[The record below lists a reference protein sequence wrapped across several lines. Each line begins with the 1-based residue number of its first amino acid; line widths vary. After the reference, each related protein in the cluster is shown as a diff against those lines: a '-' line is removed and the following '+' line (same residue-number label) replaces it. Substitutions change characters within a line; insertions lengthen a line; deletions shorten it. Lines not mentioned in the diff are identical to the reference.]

1 MERKS
6 MAIKSFTVNT
16 EWASALRDAL
26 VLRRSG
32 KLDYEMDAQ
41 LGTMYTNVTR
51 WAIATMVTQGKLLR
65 ETGMDQDFFSEMLVW
80 AITSSDKADLTKDP
94 EAILV
99 YIKNSVINAAKAYLR
114 SKGRLKRKGTLVD
127 LSEIAEQKTDLF
139 GNPIND

>member
-1 MERKS
+1 

-32 KLDYEMDAQ
+32 KLDSEMDAQ

-65 ETGMDQDFFSEMLVW
+65 ETGLDPDFFSEMLIW

-139 GNPIND
+139 GKIIND

>member
-1 MERKS
+1 

-65 ETGMDQDFFSEMLVW
+65 ETGLDPDFFSEMLIW

-139 GNPIND
+139 GKIIND

>member
-1 MERKS
+1 
-6 MAIKSFTVNT
+6 MAMKAFTVNT

-32 KLDYEMDAQ
+32 KLDSEMDAQ

-65 ETGMDQDFFSEMLVW
+65 ETGLDPDFFSEMLIW

-139 GNPIND
+139 GKIITD

>member
-1 MERKS
+1 
-6 MAIKSFTVNT
+6 MAMKSFTVNT

-32 KLDYEMDAQ
+32 HLDSEMDAQ

-65 ETGMDQDFFSEMLVW
+65 ETGLDPDFFSEMLIW

-139 GNPIND
+139 GNPINE

>member
-1 MERKS
+1 

-32 KLDYEMDAQ
+32 HLDYEMDAQ
-41 LGTMYTNVTR
+41 LGQMYTNVTR

-65 ETGMDQDFFSEMLVW
+65 ETGLDPDFFSEMLIW

-139 GNPIND
+139 GKIIND

>member
-1 MERKS
+1 
-6 MAIKSFTVNT
+6 MAMKSFTVNT

-32 KLDYEMDAQ
+32 KLDSEMDAQ

-65 ETGMDQDFFSEMLVW
+65 ETGLDPDFFSEMLIW

-139 GNPIND
+139 GKIIND

>member
-1 MERKS
+1 
-6 MAIKSFTVNT
+6 MAMKSFTVNT

-32 KLDYEMDAQ
+32 KLDSEMDAQ

-51 WAIATMVTQGKLLR
+51 WAIATMVTQGKLIR
-65 ETGMDQDFFSEMLVW
+65 ETGLDPDFFGEMLIW

-139 GNPIND
+139 GKIIND

>member
-1 MERKS
+1 

-32 KLDYEMDAQ
+32 HLDSEMDAQ

-65 ETGMDQDFFSEMLVW
+65 ETGLDPDFFSEMLIW

-139 GNPIND
+139 GKIIN

>member
-1 MERKS
+1 
-6 MAIKSFTVNT
+6 MAMKSFTVNT

-32 KLDYEMDAQ
+32 HIDYEMDAQ

-65 ETGMDQDFFSEMLVW
+65 ETGLDPDFFSEMLIW

-139 GNPIND
+139 GKIIN

>member
-1 MERKS
+1 
-6 MAIKSFTVNT
+6 MAMKSFTVNT

-32 KLDYEMDAQ
+32 HLDSEMDAQ

-65 ETGMDQDFFSEMLVW
+65 ETGLDPDFFSEMLIW

-139 GNPIND
+139 GNHIND

>member
-1 MERKS
+1 

-32 KLDYEMDAQ
+32 HLDSEMDAQ

-65 ETGMDQDFFSEMLVW
+65 ETGLDPDFFSEMLIG

-139 GNPIND
+139 GKIIND

>member
-1 MERKS
+1 
-6 MAIKSFTVNT
+6 MAMKAFTVNT

-32 KLDYEMDAQ
+32 HLDSEMDAQ

-65 ETGMDQDFFSEMLVW
+65 ETGLDPDFFSEMLIW

-139 GNPIND
+139 GNPINE

>member
-1 MERKS
+1 
-6 MAIKSFTVNT
+6 MAMKAFTVKT

-26 VLRRSG
+26 LLRRSG
-32 KLDYEMDAQ
+32 HLDYEMDAQ
-41 LGTMYTNVTR
+41 LGQMYTNVTK

-65 ETGMDQDFFSEMLVW
+65 ETGLDPDFFSEMLIW

-127 LSEIAEQKTDLF
+127 LSEIAEQKTNLF
-139 GNPIND
+139 GKPINY

>member
-1 MERKS
+1 
-6 MAIKSFTVNT
+6 MAMKSFTVNT
-16 EWASALRDAL
+16 EWASALRDSL

-32 KLDYEMDAQ
+32 HLDSEMDAQ

-65 ETGMDQDFFSEMLVW
+65 ETGLDPDFFSEMLIW

-139 GNPIND
+139 GKPIND

>member
-1 MERKS
+1 
-6 MAIKSFTVNT
+6 MAIKAFTVNT

-32 KLDYEMDAQ
+32 HLDYEMDAQ

-65 ETGMDQDFFSEMLVW
+65 ETGLDQDFFSEMLVW

-139 GNPIND
+139 GNPINQ

>member
-1 MERKS
+1 

-32 KLDYEMDAQ
+32 HLDSEMDAQ

-65 ETGMDQDFFSEMLVW
+65 ETGLDPDFFSEMLIW

-139 GNPIND
+139 GKIIND

>member
-1 MERKS
+1 

-32 KLDYEMDAQ
+32 KLDSEMDAQ

-65 ETGMDQDFFSEMLVW
+65 ETGLDPDFFSEMLIW

-127 LSEIAEQKTDLF
+127 LSEIDEQKTDLF
-139 GNPIND
+139 GKIINN

>member
-1 MERKS
+1 
-6 MAIKSFTVNT
+6 MAMKAFTVNT

-32 KLDYEMDAQ
+32 KLDSEMDAQ

-65 ETGMDQDFFSEMLVW
+65 ETGLDPDFFSEMLIW

-139 GNPIND
+139 GKPIN

>member
-1 MERKS
+1 

-26 VLRRSG
+26 LLRRSG
-32 KLDYEMDAQ
+32 KLDSEMDAQ
-41 LGTMYTNVTR
+41 LGQMYTNVTR

-65 ETGMDQDFFSEMLVW
+65 ETGLDPDFFSEMLIW
-80 AITSSDKADLTKDP
+80 AITSSDKADLTKSP
-94 EAILV
+94 EAIIV

-127 LSEIAEQKTDLF
+127 ISEIAEQKTDLF
-139 GNPIND
+139 GKLIND

>member
-1 MERKS
+1 
-6 MAIKSFTVNT
+6 MAMKSFTVNT

-32 KLDYEMDAQ
+32 KLDSEMDAQ

-65 ETGMDQDFFSEMLVW
+65 ETGLDPDFFSEMLVL

-139 GNPIND
+139 GKIIND

>member
-1 MERKS
+1 

-26 VLRRSG
+26 LLRRSG
-32 KLDYEMDAQ
+32 RLDSEMDAQ

-65 ETGMDQDFFSEMLVW
+65 ETGLDQDFFSEMLVW

-127 LSEIAEQKTDLF
+127 ISQIAEQKTDLF
-139 GNPIND
+139 GKPIND

>member
-1 MERKS
+1 
-6 MAIKSFTVNT
+6 MAMKSFTVNT

-32 KLDYEMDAQ
+32 HLDSEMDAQ

-65 ETGMDQDFFSEMLVW
+65 ETGLNPDFFSEMLIW

-139 GNPIND
+139 GKIITD

>member
-32 KLDYEMDAQ
+32 HLDSEMDAQ

-65 ETGMDQDFFSEMLVW
+65 ETGLDPDFFSEMLIW

-139 GNPIND
+139 GKIIND

>member
-1 MERKS
+1 
-6 MAIKSFTVNT
+6 MAMKAFTVNT

-26 VLRRSG
+26 LLRRSG
-32 KLDYEMDAQ
+32 HLDSEMDAQ

-65 ETGMDQDFFSEMLVW
+65 ETGLDPDFFSEMLIW

-139 GNPIND
+139 GKIIND

>member
-1 MERKS
+1 

-32 KLDYEMDAQ
+32 KLDSEMDAQ

-65 ETGMDQDFFSEMLVW
+65 ETGLDPDFFSEMLIW

-114 SKGRLKRKGTLVD
+114 SKGRLKRKGTLVN

-139 GNPIND
+139 GKIINN

>member
-1 MERKS
+1 

-32 KLDYEMDAQ
+32 HLDSEMDAQ

-65 ETGMDQDFFSEMLVW
+65 ETGLDPDFFSEMLIW

-139 GNPIND
+139 GNPINE

>member
-1 MERKS
+1 
-6 MAIKSFTVNT
+6 MAMKSFTVNT

-32 KLDYEMDAQ
+32 HLDSEMDAQ

-65 ETGMDQDFFSEMLVW
+65 ETGLDQDFFSEMLIW

-139 GNPIND
+139 GNPINY

>member
-1 MERKS
+1 
-6 MAIKSFTVNT
+6 MAMKAFTVNT

-32 KLDYEMDAQ
+32 NLDSEMDAQ

-65 ETGMDQDFFSEMLVW
+65 ETGLDPDFFSEMLVW

-99 YIKNSVINAAKAYLR
+99 YIKNSVIKAAKEYLR

-139 GNPIND
+139 GNPIN

>member
-1 MERKS
+1 
-6 MAIKSFTVNT
+6 MAMKAFTVNT

-32 KLDYEMDAQ
+32 HLDYEMDAQ

-65 ETGMDQDFFSEMLVW
+65 ETGLDPDFFSEMLIW

-139 GNPIND
+139 GKIIND

>member
-1 MERKS
+1 

-26 VLRRSG
+26 LLRRSG
-32 KLDYEMDAQ
+32 KLDSEMDAQ

-65 ETGMDQDFFSEMLVW
+65 ETGLDPDFFSEMLIW
-80 AITSSDKADLTKDP
+80 AITSSDKADLKKDP

-139 GNPIND
+139 GKIIND

>member
-1 MERKS
+1 

-26 VLRRSG
+26 LLRRSG
-32 KLDYEMDAQ
+32 HLDSEMDAQ

-65 ETGMDQDFFSEMLVW
+65 ETGLDPDFFSEMLIW
-80 AITSSDKADLTKDP
+80 AITSSDKADLTKAP

-139 GNPIND
+139 GNPINE

>member
-1 MERKS
+1 
-6 MAIKSFTVNT
+6 MAIKAFTVNT

-26 VLRRSG
+26 LLRRRG
-32 KLDYEMDAQ
+32 KLDSEMDSQ
-41 LGTMYTNVTR
+41 LGTMYANVTR

-65 ETGMDQDFFSEMLVW
+65 ETGLDPDFFSEMLIW

-139 GNPIND
+139 GKPIND

>member
-1 MERKS
+1 
-6 MAIKSFTVNT
+6 MAMKAFTVNT

-32 KLDYEMDAQ
+32 HLDFEMDAQ

-65 ETGMDQDFFSEMLVW
+65 ETGLDPDFFSEMLVW

-139 GNPIND
+139 GNPINE

>member
-1 MERKS
+1 
-6 MAIKSFTVNT
+6 MAMKSFTVNT

-32 KLDYEMDAQ
+32 KLDSEMDAQ

-65 ETGMDQDFFSEMLVW
+65 ETGLDPDFFSGMLIW

-139 GNPIND
+139 GKIIND

>member
-1 MERKS
+1 
-6 MAIKSFTVNT
+6 MAMKAFTVNT

-32 KLDYEMDAQ
+32 HLDSEMDAQ

-65 ETGMDQDFFSEMLVW
+65 ETGLDPDFFSEMLVW

-139 GNPIND
+139 GNPINE

>member
-1 MERKS
+1 
-6 MAIKSFTVNT
+6 MAMKAFTVNT

-26 VLRRSG
+26 LLRRSG
-32 KLDYEMDAQ
+32 HLDSEMDAQ

-65 ETGMDQDFFSEMLVW
+65 ETGLDPDFFSEMLIW

-127 LSEIAEQKTDLF
+127 LSQIAEQKTDLF
-139 GNPIND
+139 GKIIND